1 MTGIKVFILV
11 LAATFLLK
19 GTMAQKKPDL
29 QASGTWSL
37 HNRTAIP
44 IPEKNGIRLN
54 AAPNDGLMIL
64 KDVDFSEGVVELDI
78 KGSHLVQQ
86 SFVGL
91 AFHIQDTNTFDAV
104 YFRPFNFKSD
114 EAIRRSHSV
123 QYVSLPNYDWEKLRN
138 TYPGKYENNVYPAP
152 DPDEWFH
159 AKIVIKGQRVT
170 VYVNNSQQLSLQ
182 VDKISSSA
190 HGRLGLWVGNNSPGD
205 FANLSIK
212 SIN

>member
-1 MTGIKVFILV
+1 MTGIKVIILV
-11 LAATFLLK
+11 LVATFLLK
-19 GTMAQKKPDL
+19 ATMAQKKPNL
-29 QASGTWSL
+29 QASADWSL
-37 HNRTAIP
+37 HNRTATP
-44 IPEKNGIRLN
+44 ILEKKGIRLS

-64 KDVDFSEGVVELDI
+64 QNTDFSEGVVELDI

-91 AFHIQDTNTFDAV
+91 AFHIQDTHTFDAV

-123 QYVSLPNYDWEKLRN
+123 QYISMPDHDWEKLRN
-138 TYPGKYENNVYPAP
+138 TYPGKYENNVNPAP
-152 DPDEWFH
+152 NPDEWFH
-159 AKIVIKGQRVT
+159 AKIVIKGQQVT

-182 VDKISSSA
+182 VDKISSST